1 WIVVRLAALPM
12 SQVPGRILVR
22 ARSSPNSTPAA
33 IMAPEARRSL
43 RLASI
48 YFSFSSS
55 LLRILLI
62 GLELAEGC
70 ELSESGNDF
79 CGGTSVGIS
88 ISAVPEVS
96 VLGSDVVRAVVA
108 ALTRAFR

>member
-1 WIVVRLAALPM
+1 MMMRLTALAMSKIPSGIVVMA
-12 SQVPGRILVR
+12 R
-22 ARSSPNSTPAA
+22 ASTKYTPAA
-33 IMAPEARRSL
+33 IMAPEARRNM

-48 YFSFSSS
+48 YFSFSAS
-55 LLRILLI
+55 LLRVLLI

-70 ELSESGNDF
+70 ELSESGTDF

-96 VLGSDVVRAVVA
+96 VLGSDVVRAV
-108 ALTRAFR
+108 